1 MKAHLT
7 LDHPPIFPRFSEKNV
22 TPIPNDF
29 RLQNPKAA
37 SCGLNVAN
45 CRVQTWKR
53 GEGGKNRGD
62 RLTGI
67 KIPWFVT
74 VVEEVYKVGLP
85 SDGTM
90 VYKPHE

>member
-7 LDHPPIFPRFSEKNV
+7 LDHPPIFPRFSDKNV

-53 GEGGKNRGD
+53 GVATEKTERITALG
-62 RLTGI
+62 
-67 KIPWFVT
+67 
-74 VVEEVYKVGLP
+74 
-85 SDGTM
+85 
-90 VYKPHE
+90 